1 MAPAPNVTG
10 QTVSNRTA
18 RRGGIFSII
27 ERILPGAR
35 RSVEIVGRLLDSIP
49 DRPRNAPNYNDES
62 RWGILRTRYGLPTW
76 EAAHLWG
83 PGFGDEAA
91 AGMFLAS
98 SEANQAFQNNGVEA
112 FARSLH
118 AAAKAR
124 GGEVRIHATAVGH
137 GPQHAGGMALAE
149 VHYEI
154 YIKPSGGPPEL
165 MGTAS
170 FACDPPPGGKP
181 HKPELSWVR

>member
-1 MAPAPNVTG
+1 MGAL
-10 QTVSNRTA
+10 
-18 RRGGIFSII
+18 RG
-27 ERILPGAR
+27 

-98 SEANQAFQNNGVEA
+98 SEANQKFQNIGVEL

-124 GGEVRIHATAVGH
+124 GGEVRIHATAEGH
-137 GPQHAGGMALAE
+137 GPQHAGGMALAR
-149 VHYEI
+149 VQYEI
-154 YIKPSGGPPEL
+154 YIVPRNGQPEL
-165 MGTAS
+165 MGRAS
-170 FACDPPPGGKP
+170 FECDPPPGGRP
-181 HKPELSWVR
+181 HEPELSWIR